1 MNRKK
6 QWAGRFNLSKM
17 SYNNTH
23 KFAQI
28 LKAGL
33 VSTVQQ
39 VLKLQN
45 VRSFVIKGRYES
57 LS

>member
-1 MNRKK
+1 MHRKK

-17 SYNNTH
+17 FYNNTH
-23 KFAQI
+23 KFAHI
-28 LKAGL
+28 FKAGL
-33 VSTVQQ
+33 ISTVQQ
-39 VLKLQN
+39 VLKFQY